1 MGLFSKDIKSLDD
14 LLRQSLGEL
23 LYTERRIAKALP
35 LLAAKVSDP
44 LLRRELERAK
54 MASEDHLARLEEVFH
69 LHDAAPRSIECPA
82 IDGIFI
88 SAEELNDEIDGSHVL
103 DAAIAAAMQAVA
115 TYSAA
120 RYMTTTAWLRQLGR
134 PECARLLHASLVA
147 RQRAADALC
156 ALAEQRLN
164 ARARGRTDDRPSGVA
179 LAG

>member
-1 MGLFSKDIKSLDD
+1 VGLFSKDIKSLDD

-35 LLAAKVSDP
+35 GLAAKVSDP
-44 LLRRELERAK
+44 LLRRELERARL
-54 MASEDHLARLEEVFH
+54 ASEDHLARIEEVF
-69 LHDAAPRSIECPA
+69 LRHDASPRSIECPA

-88 SAEELNDEIDGSHVL
+88 SAEELSEEIDDFCVL
-103 DAAIAAAMQAVA
+103 DTAIAAAMQAVA

-120 RYMTTTAWLRQLGR
+120 RYMTAAAWLRQLGR
-134 PECARLLHASLVA
+134 PECARLLHANLVA

-156 ALAEQRLN
+156 SLAEQRLN
-164 ARARGRTDDRPSGVA
+164 ARARGRGDDRPSDVA